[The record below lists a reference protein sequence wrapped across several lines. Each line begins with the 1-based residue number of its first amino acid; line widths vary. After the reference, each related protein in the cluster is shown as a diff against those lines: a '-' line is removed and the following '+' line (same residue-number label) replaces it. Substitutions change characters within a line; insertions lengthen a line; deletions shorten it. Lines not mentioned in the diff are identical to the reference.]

1 MASPQSSVDMD
12 ISDGSDL
19 DQASHSSDME
29 VSNNSDDEI
38 AYNTSNNNVVHTN
51 VSHAEQMR
59 IPPSNHY
66 YYKPSSSYPR
76 VYEVTNQ
83 NTASLYTQDVPPNV
97 ENYYTTQAPVVTEG
111 YPYYNYQQPINVS
124 SSALHHHEQQ
134 SMYYNSVNQTSLPMD
149 STIGT
154 THQSNVIEAFAAVA
168 IEDQDKKQED
178 QVMKDD
184 DDDTDSLSSYV
195 TAPLYTVNES
205 EEEGL
210 IGDEDEDD
218 METLGWYKHIVHKL
232 DTEIDKTKKS
242 KRALEE
248 EVLRLQIKLS
258 VEKNKINSIMKKK
271 NDKKKKMMD
280 KGNKKM
286 KSIVSTSIVPEEQ
299 PVTKKNSSAS
309 PAVTSF
315 SYKST
320 SSNMAPKQPPTSTP
334 LTSNLSS
341 STLQKPV
348 ETTKTTISK
357 PASPLTIA
365 SPSLPLPSASG
376 IVKTNKPI
384 KSKDTPSSSS
394 SSSISTPVSN
404 PMIKKSTV
412 STPPSTGS
420 TIPSTMPSKVS
431 TSIISSKPSSSP
443 TSFNKP
449 NTLTNLKK
457 TSSTMTPPTRVNAI
471 TQRKSSSI
479 HPAPKNGIQHHS
491 KGAFKP
497 YESPLRRFGFSH
509 MDTKEN
515 GIKNNDKNMMSSG
528 IIISSNGV
536 SNNHSNNNNDVD
548 NGNSGDMNRALCRYE
563 TVGGTCNDDTCQA
576 LHFRDFQ

>member
-38 AYNTSNNNVVHTN
+38 SYNTSNNNNVLNNN
-51 VSHAEQMR
+51 VSHAEPMR
-59 IPPSNHY
+59 IQPSNHY
-66 YYKPSSSYPR
+66 YYKPPSSYPR

-83 NTASLYTQDVPPNV
+83 NTASLYTQDVPPNNM

-111 YPYYNYQQPINVS
+111 YNYFNYQQPINVS
-124 SSALHHHEQQ
+124 SSTIHHHDQQ
-134 SMYYNSVNQTSLPMD
+134 AMYYNSVNQTSLPMD
-149 STIGT
+149 STN
-154 THQSNVIEAFAAVA
+154 QSNVLEAFAAVA

-178 QVMKDD
+178 QVMN

-271 NDKKKKMMD
+271 EDKMKIKKKNMD
-280 KGNKKM
+280 KGKKKM
-286 KSIVSTSIVPEEQ
+286 KSVDATSIVPEEQ
-299 PVTKKNSSAS
+299 SVTKSVSSAPS
-309 PAVTSF
+309 EVTSF
-315 SYKST
+315 SYQST
-320 SSNMAPKQPPTSTP
+320 PSSMVPTSTP
-334 LTSNLSS
+334 ITSKLSS

-348 ETTKTTISK
+348 ETTKTIVSK
-357 PASPLTIA
+357 PVSSLTM
-365 SPSLPLPSASG
+365 SQPSLPLPSASG
-376 IVKTNKPI
+376 TVKTNKPI
-384 KSKDTPSSSS
+384 KAKDTSSSS
-394 SSSISTPVSN
+394 SSATTPVSN
-404 PMIKKSTV
+404 PTIQKSTV
-412 STPPSTGS
+412 STPPLKAST
-420 TIPSTMPSKVS
+420 STMAPKVS
-431 TSIISSKPSSSP
+431 TVITSSKPPSSP
-443 TSFNKP
+443 KSMNKS

-457 TSSTMTPPTRVNAI
+457 TSSNSTPPTRVNAI
-471 TQRKSSSI
+471 TQRKPSSI

-491 KGAFKP
+491 K
-497 YESPLRRFGFSH
+497 
-509 MDTKEN
+509 
-515 GIKNNDKNMMSSG
+515 
-528 IIISSNGV
+528 V
-536 SNNHSNNNNDVD
+536 
-548 NGNSGDMNRALCRYE
+548 RAKKKK
-563 TVGGTCNDDTCQA
+563 T
-576 LHFRDFQ
+576 F